1 MSGLFVGAFLSHF
14 LGFIGPFAFVG
25 KYSFET
31 EKVNT
36 NLGIVSFLLAL
47 FLSKMILFVK
57 ASPKTVD
64 EDPLTLKLK
73 EN

>member
-25 KYSFET
+25 NIISKLNKF
-31 EKVNT
+31 
-36 NLGIVSFLLAL
+36 LGIISFLLAL

-57 ASPKTVD
+57 PTPKD
-64 EDPLTLKLK
+64 EIEDP
-73 EN
+73 